1 MDASNA
7 STFSTLIDQC
17 CDGATEALRIA
28 ADRAIVADVFARMQ
42 TSGFDY
48 GVVLERMLADA
59 IGGPDRATRHYHFG
73 RDRRPNPVAY
83 GSGTIV
89 ALPGATGSSGGQA
102 FSWLPLATRRRRIYG
117 WSAPAGAWTLNAIHE
132 EQDAAFTLAPGNYS
146 VQFSGDVWSAT
157 QLPNHVV
164 QIRPMLNGAPI
175 ATHSLTRAN
184 GATSALNP
192 TIAVHFETANS
203 IVVAS
208 PSVLTL
214 VNPTAH
220 DQNAVGLLRVVPT

>member
-1 MDASNA
+1 MDASG
-7 STFSTLIDQC
+7 FSALVAQC
-17 CDGATEALRIA
+17 ADGATEALRIA
-28 ADRAIVADVFARMQ
+28 ADRAIVADIFGRMQ
-42 TSGFDY
+42 ASGFDY
-48 GVVLERMLADA
+48 GITLERMLADA

-89 ALPGATGSSGGQA
+89 ALAGATGSSGGQA

-117 WSAPAGAWTLNAIHE
+117 WAVPAGAWTLTAIHE
-132 EQDAAFTLAPGNYS
+132 AQDAAFTLAPGNYS

-157 QLPNHVV
+157 QSLNHVV
-164 QIRPMLNGAPI
+164 QIRPTLNGTPI

-184 GATSALNP
+184 GKTPDLNP
-192 TIAVHFETANS
+192 AIAVHFETSNS

-208 PSVLTL
+208 ASVLTL

-220 DQNAVGLLRVVPT
+220 DQNAVGLLRVVPA